1 MPRLRRYREPGDGEL
16 RVDAVAMCRVCY
28 GDRESVDGVNPA
40 GERPT
45 ETGAKSA
52 VKIGRRELAIRIRG
66 VRAFVAGETPG
77 GHEWNQQ
84 NLKNGFLDRRRVER
98 KLLTLAKKRDV
109 VCVEQF

>member
-1 MPRLRRYREPGDGEL
+1 
-16 RVDAVAMCRVCY
+16 MCRVCY

-66 VRAFVAGETPG
+66 VRAFVAVKYLVDMSGINKT
-77 GHEWNQQ
+77 
-84 NLKNGFLDRRRVER
+84 
-98 KLLTLAKKRDV
+98 
-109 VCVEQF
+109 

>member
-1 MPRLRRYREPGDGEL
+1 MAARARGGTGCPRKVSCVLMLWRCAACATEIGSASMALIP
-16 RVDAVAMCRVCY
+16 V
-28 GDRESVDGVNPA
+28 

-84 NLKNGFLDRRRVER
+84 NLKNGFLDVPR
-98 KLLTLAKKRDV
+98 
-109 VCVEQF
+109 